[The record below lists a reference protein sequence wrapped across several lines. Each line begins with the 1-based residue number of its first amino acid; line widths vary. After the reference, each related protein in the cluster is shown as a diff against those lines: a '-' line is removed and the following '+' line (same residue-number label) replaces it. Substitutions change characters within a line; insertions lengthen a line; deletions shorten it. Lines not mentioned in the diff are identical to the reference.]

1 MSFDVAL
8 LGFLSVL
15 PWGFFLILLFPGKNT
30 PQRILLILLA
40 LFFRL
45 FIYGDRF
52 KITSYL
58 LAGRKNSKKKW
69 AYTYP
74 DGAYRVHPSRDDGRI
89 LQRDFD
95 PCVRITFCI

>member
-15 PWGFFLILLFPGKNT
+15 PWGFFLILLFLEKYSTKNFAHS
-30 PQRILLILLA
+30 IGA
-40 LFFRL
+40 FFRL